1 LVLQRRAVET
11 LASMTGRLGMDAT
24 ATGDAFA
31 LFGAASGLA
40 AFLVDH
46 LAPARLRG
54 AVATC
59 LVALG
64 ATMPLYLVVH
74 GTVEVDVLM
83 TFDGLLGDD
92 GHGALMPI
100 VGLPATSVSYTV
112 IIYTGITGVHEVS
125 NVPAPVPECLVRA
138 RLSASRH

>member
-11 LASMTGRLGMDAT
+11 LASMTGRFGMDAT

-92 GHGALMPI
+92 GHGGVDAHRR
-100 VGLPATSVSYTV
+100 ATGHLGQLHRDYLHRDH
-112 IIYTGITGVHEVS
+112 G
-125 NVPAPVPECLVRA
+125 CLRSEQRA
-138 RLSASRH
+138 CACA